1 MSLLRR
7 KIRRTAIAGLSL
19 TLCATLTASCAMI
32 NIENKPENPSSEV
45 KSVEFT
51 DVTDKY
57 DTSSL
62 TAQNFNTSVLPGEKS
77 YETRTVI
84 VYLNGESILDNLND
98 TQTVA
103 DYLST
108 KEGQARLR
116 SIDREQR
123 TFLNKLD
130 SQGID
135 YKLKSKYSTI
145 ANAVAVEINTSYVKR
160 IKNMGGV
167 SSAVLSNTYL
177 APQTYESAQTAN
189 LPTNNAN
196 VYPTGIYDS
205 SAVSSESWGQGQGMV
220 VAILDT
226 GLDYTHNAFQTIP
239 DVQSMT
245 VNDVSAVLTQTE
257 AYKRTAALGGTL
269 TADSLY
275 VSGKVPFAFDYADND
290 ADVYPS
296 YSNHG
301 THVAGI
307 VGGYDEDGYD
317 DKDGNHIN
325 ETFKGVAPQS
335 QLVICKTF
343 TDNLDD
349 SALGG
354 AESENIMSALEDCVV
369 LGVDVIN
376 MSLGSTAGFTTTDD
390 GDDEGEHFNRIF
402 ESIRESGISLICAAS
417 NDYSAGF
424 GSIYGTNLATNPD
437 SGTVGSPSTYF
448 AALSVASIS
457 GQESEYLE
465 ASDGTPIFIEN
476 STNGNGVFYDFVDDI
491 LDGEEEKELEY
502 VVVGSGQQ
510 SNYNGVAG
518 NLIKGRIALIKRG
531 INTFQEKVELAI
543 DAGASGI
550 IIWNNVSGTIRMSLG
565 DIPESELK
573 PAVSVTMDAGNKLV
587 SLASSGQNGIVGKI
601 KVKRSN
607 SAGPFMSPFSSWG
620 TTNDLRIKP
629 EITAHGGEITSTVPG
644 GYAEQSGTSMA
655 SPNMA
660 GLTALVRNYIVNSN
674 ELRTYITDNGTVSG
688 NIVQSKVTQLANQ
701 LIMSTATT
709 VYDETNLAY
718 SPRKQGSGLASLN
731 NIVNTKAYL
740 FTDKESD
747 GALYYEEKD
756 CRPKIELQD
765 DKDEKGEYTFSFK
778 VKNFG
783 SDVLNFTPQ
792 SIFMTEEIDS
802 TGVAVAEKAHM
813 LNNNA
818 TFKVD
823 GTAVSD
829 KISVGAGETKLI
841 TVTLKLTEEEKSY
854 IRANFKN
861 GMFVE
866 GFIKLVGENGQCDLN
881 VPFLS
886 FFGDWKKAPMLDYT
900 AFEIAAN
907 QQDSSVLEEEKIK
920 ETVWATQ
927 PYGAYNGDDFIIPLG
942 SYVYTLPD
950 DADKM
955 YPDEEHCAIS
965 RFNEI
970 VSDDGRGNY
979 TTVYELRCVY
989 AGLLRNAQKVNYKL
1003 YDAYTGE
1010 LVYSD
1015 VNYRISKAYANGGT
1029 SRPAYV
1035 ELKLDAEELGLK
1047 SNGKYRFDFEFLFE
1061 KEDTPKEENTYS
1073 FEFYVDYEAPVLR
1086 DARLRY
1092 YNTTDEQGRDA
1103 QRIYLDL
1110 DVFDNHYPQSVM
1122 LCYIDNDG
1130 ETQELKLA
1138 TDYATPVRNAN
1149 RNGVTTVSV
1158 EVTDIWEDYKELLAV
1173 QIDDY
1178 ALNHSSYILTNL
1190 SSSGQIETSVNRGT
1204 LPDTFELAEG
1214 EENITLNI
1222 NQMHKSSLVYEGN
1235 ADLSN
1240 FEWTSPSHY
1249 VAVKNGEIVGLACT
1263 NGKSYP
1269 VLVNNRKG
1277 VSRVINVTVTD
1288 TVSSVRGLSF
1298 GFGTIKNTNEALQ
1311 KAEGTVSVYAGEDI
1325 KLEVE
1330 ATPWYFNGETKISWQ
1345 VDNPVGEVVA
1355 TVDQDGNVHTKKR
1368 GTAVIT
1374 AQIEANGTKY
1384 VAVVTLSVQDE
1395 FTVNNM
1401 SLTRYRGEGETY
1413 TNPKGEVEENVVIV
1427 PSSKQI
1433 MSIGE
1438 GAFEDNDK
1446 IKKII
1451 IPKTVTQIDKNAFKG
1466 CTALEKVYFMSDDE
1480 AEYDKDK
1487 NPSFVADADLTL
1499 INKNAFEGCIN
1510 LELLDLRY
1518 TKVFSLG
1525 REVFK
1530 DCSSLKTIVKSTAI
1544 GTAYDRAFMGC
1555 SSLEEIDIS
1564 GMHVV
1569 GDNVFSGCTSL
1580 KTVKTNRFTAIG
1592 NGMFANL
1599 DYVYPYY
1606 SYVTGEWEVRQ
1617 KDYDACT
1624 SLESITLNGYSVGKG
1639 AFENCSA
1646 LATVNFGENVKSIGE
1661 RAFAN
1666 TALTSVTLPAGLESI
1681 GAGAF
1686 DGTAVFSAAGGI
1698 TVSNSAVIKGNT
1710 LLNYFG
1716 NASSLD
1722 LSVFGVTT
1730 IAPYAF
1736 ANNTSLQSV
1745 SIPANITEIG
1755 EGAFSGCKNLT
1766 AVNFA
1771 SGNTL
1776 NYIAPYTFYNTGL
1789 TSVTLPDTVGEVGD
1803 YAFALSKIAVFGFTP
1818 RGNVVFG
1825 NGVFY
1830 NCKELVNITLDE
1842 KITVMGDL
1850 TFAACTSL
1858 NSVKMP
1864 AVTSLGANTF
1874 YKTPALAVAEFATGA
1889 KVTGTYTFAA
1899 DTTTDRVK
1907 LTQVVLGNA
1916 IAEIGDY
1923 AFYNCAN
1930 LAAINLN
1937 FDPAGA
1943 KTIGNYA
1950 FYNNVKLSEVKGL
1963 SDAEKIGN
1971 YAFTNCNALTALNL
1985 TNAKK
1990 IGDGAFRISEG
2001 KAYTSVEIPS
2011 AEKIG
2016 AFAFCGGNEKSLI
2029 IPASLKEAGIGAF
2042 AASSS
2047 LKEFKVEE
2055 GNKYFFVDD
2064 GVLYRNIKNV
2074 VEINGEE
2081 QDTGLYGLVAYP
2093 AEKSADVYTVLDNTA
2108 RIEGGAFYGMH
2119 AKINKVV
2126 MPYSLKSVGAMA
2138 FFQSGITEYEFKGVT
2153 APALETEYSLLVD
2166 NFAEANNINFR
2177 GYYYANFENYFI
2189 YYSELGTGVSVT
2201 PLTMIYPENGTGYE
2215 NNIYSQYFATRNK
2228 AEIALDAN
2236 AYAFVE
2242 FLDNCP
2248 SVSEI
2253 SAWKEPEVT
2262 KADVEKFAA
2271 AVKQAHEYYDNFSS
2285 DSAQVALVGNERLEL
2300 FNQIEA
2306 VMREVKPRFGIS
2318 VRVMRLKASG
2328 DYRTEYRVGEKF
2340 DMTGLKVILVYDDYS
2355 TAEADMSQ
2363 IKLEYP
2369 TEGLQELDVE
2379 VILSGYGRTLNIR
2392 VYVTENGGPGS
2403 GCAAGCGSVDTMG
2416 GTMLLTFTSVGV
2428 LIAAYAIFRKKS
2440 RGCK

>member
-1 MSLLRR
+1 MSLFRK

-32 NIENKPENPSSEV
+32 NIENKPKVPSSEV
-45 KSVEFT
+45 KDVQFT

-57 DTSSL
+57 DTSGL
-62 TAQNFNTSVLPGEKS
+62 IAQNFNSAVLPGEKS

-84 VYLNGESILDNLND
+84 VYLNGESVLDSMSES
-98 TQTVA
+98 QTVA

-108 KEGQARLR
+108 NEGRSQLR

-130 SQGID
+130 SQGIN
-135 YKLKSKYSTI
+135 YKLKSSYTTI

-177 APQTYESAQTAN
+177 APQTYETAQSVS
-189 LPTNNAN
+189 LPTNDAN

-205 SAVSSESWGQGQGMV
+205 SIVSNESWGKGEGMV

-239 DVQSMT
+239 NVQSMS
-245 VNDVSAVLTQTE
+245 VNDVSAVLAQTE
-257 AYKRTAALGGTL
+257 AFKRTAALGGTL

-290 ADVYPS
+290 TDVYPS

-317 DKDGNHIN
+317 DKEGTHID
-325 ETFKGVAPQS
+325 ETFKGVAPQA

-354 AESENIMSALEDCVV
+354 AESENIMSALEDCVT

-390 GDDEGEHFNRIF
+390 GDDEGEHFNKIF
-402 ESIRESGISLICAAS
+402 ESIRERGISLICAAS

-465 ASDGTPIFIEN
+465 ASNGKAIFIEN
-476 STNGNGVFYDFVDDI
+476 STNGNGVFYNFVDEI
-491 LDGEEEKELEY
+491 LGGEEEKEVEY

-510 SNYNGVAG
+510 SNYTGVAG
-518 NLIKGRIALIKRG
+518 ELVKGRIALVKRG
-531 INTFQEKVELAI
+531 INTFQEKVEIAI
-543 DAGASGI
+543 AAGAIGV

-565 DIPESELK
+565 DIPESKLK
-573 PAVSVTMDAGNKLV
+573 PTASVTMDAGNELV
-587 SLASSGQNGIVGKI
+587 RLASSGQSGIVGTL
-601 KVKRSN
+601 KVKKDN
-607 SAGPFMSPFSSWG
+607 AAGPFMSAFSSWG

-674 ELRTYITDNGTVSG
+674 DLRPYITDNGTVSG

-701 LIMSTATT
+701 LVMSTATT
-709 VYDETNLAY
+709 VYDEANLAY
-718 SPRKQGSGLASLN
+718 SPRKQGSGLASLK

-740 FTDKESD
+740 FTDEESD
-747 GALYYEEKD
+747 GELYYEGKD
-756 CRPKIELQD
+756 CRPKIELGAD
-765 DKDEKGEYTFSFK
+765 EAEKGEYTFSFK
-778 VKNFG
+778 IKNFG

-802 TGVAVAEKAHM
+802 TGIAVAEKAHM
-813 LNNNA
+813 LNDNA
-818 TFKVD
+818 AFKVD
-823 GTAVSD
+823 GNTVTD

-841 TVTLKLTEEEKSY
+841 TVTLKLTDLEKAY
-854 IRANFKN
+854 IRENFKN

-866 GFIKLVGENGQCDLN
+866 GFIKLVGEQDENGNGQCDLN

-886 FFGDWKKAPMLDYT
+886 FFGDWTKAPMLDYT
-900 AFEIAAN
+900 AFEIAEN

-927 PYGAYNGDDFIIPLG
+927 PYGAYNGDNFIIPLG

-950 DADKM
+950 GADKM
-955 YPDEEHCAIS
+955 YANEEYCAIS

-970 VSDDGRGNY
+970 ISDDGRGNY
-979 TTVYELRCVY
+979 ATVYEIRCVY

-1010 LVYSD
+1010 LVYTD
-1015 VNYRISKAYANGGT
+1015 VNYRISKAYANGGS

-1047 SNGKYRFDFEFLFE
+1047 SNGKYRFDFEFLFN
-1061 KEDTPKEENTYS
+1061 KDDTPKEENTYS

-1110 DVFDNHYPQSVM
+1110 DIFDNHYPQSVM
-1122 LCYIDNDG
+1122 LCYVDNDG
-1130 ETQELKLA
+1130 EKQEMKLA

-1149 RNGVTTVSV
+1149 RNDVTTVSV
-1158 EVTDIWEDYKELLAV
+1158 EVTDIWDDYKDILAV

-1178 ALNHSSYILTNL
+1178 ALNHSSYLLNSL
-1190 SSSGQIETSVNRGT
+1190 SSAGQIETTVNRGT
-1204 LPDTFELAEG
+1204 LPDTFELAAG

-1222 NQMHKSSLVYEGN
+1222 NQMHKASLVYEGN

-1240 FEWTSPSHY
+1240 FEWSSPSHY
-1249 VAVKNGEIVGLACT
+1249 VAVKNGEIVGLEST

-1277 VSRVINVTVTD
+1277 VSKVINVTVTD
-1288 TVSSVRGLSF
+1288 TVTNIRGLSF

-1325 KLEVE
+1325 QLEVE
-1330 ATPWYFNGETKISWQ
+1330 ASPWYFNGETKITWK

-1355 TVDQDGNVHTKKR
+1355 TVDQSGKVHTKKR

-1374 AQIEANGTKY
+1374 AQIEANGTGY
-1384 VAVVTLSVQDE
+1384 VSVVTLSVQDE
-1395 FTVNNM
+1395 FTVSNM

-1433 MSIGE
+1433 MTIGE

-1451 IPKTVTQIDKNAFKG
+1451 IPKTITQIEKNAFKG

-1487 NPSFVADADLTL
+1487 NPSFVADADLSL
-1499 INKNAFEGCIN
+1499 INRNAFEGCTN

-1518 TKVFSLG
+1518 TKVFTLG

-1530 DCSSLKTIVKSTAI
+1530 DCVSLKTIVKSKAI

-1555 SSLEEIDIS
+1555 SSLETIDIS
-1564 GMHVV
+1564 GMHVA
-1569 GDNVFSGCTSL
+1569 GANVFSGCTSL
-1580 KTVKTNRFTAIG
+1580 KNVTTKEFTAIG
-1592 NGMFANL
+1592 NGMFASL
-1599 DYVYPYY
+1599 RYIYPDY
-1606 SYVTGEWEVRQ
+1606 SYVTGEWETKQ
-1617 KDYDACT
+1617 TDYAACT
-1624 SLESITLNGYSVGKG
+1624 SLESITLNGSSVGNG
-1639 AFENCSA
+1639 AFENCEKLS
-1646 LATVNFGENVKSIGE
+1646 TVNFGNGVKTIGE

-1666 TALTSVTLPAGLESI
+1666 TALTSVTLPDGLESI

-1686 DGTAVFSAAGGI
+1686 DGTSAFSAAGGI
-1698 TVSNSAVIKGNT
+1698 TVTNNAVIKGDT
-1710 LLNYFG
+1710 LINYFG

-1736 ANNTSLQSV
+1736 ANNSSLQSV
-1745 SIPANITEIG
+1745 TVPASINEIG

-1766 AVNFA
+1766 TVNFV
-1771 SGNTL
+1771 SGNTI
-1776 NYIAPYTFYNTGL
+1776 NYIAPYAFYDTGI
-1789 TSVTLPDTVGEVGD
+1789 TSVTLPNTVTEIGD
-1803 YAFALSKIAVFGFTP
+1803 YAFALSKITSFNFVPQSYAI
-1818 RGNVVFG
+1818 FG

-1830 NCKELVNITLDE
+1830 NCSELAQIELNE
-1842 KITVMGDL
+1842 KITVMGDA
-1850 TFAACTSL
+1850 TFADCSSL
-1858 NSVKMP
+1858 YNVKMP

-1874 YKTPALAVAEFATGA
+1874 YRTPALAKVEFAADA

-1899 DTTTDRVK
+1899 DDVSGRQK
-1907 LTQVVLGNA
+1907 LTQVILGNSVE
-1916 IAEIGDY
+1916 EIGAY

-1930 LAAINLN
+1930 LTEINLN
-1937 FDPAGA
+1937 FDANGA
-1943 KTIGNYA
+1943 RTIGDYA
-1950 FYNNVKLSEVKGL
+1950 FYNNRKLALVNGL
-1963 SDAEKIGN
+1963 SQAEKVGA
-1971 YAFTNCNALTALNL
+1971 YAFTNCNALKSLNL
-1985 TNAKK
+1985 TNAKE
-1990 IGDGAFRISEG
+1990 IGDGAFRIIEG
-2001 KAYTSVEIPS
+2001 KAYTSVEIPA

-2016 AFAFCGGNEKSLI
+2016 AFAFCGGNEKTLV
-2029 IPASLKEAGIGAF
+2029 IPASLKEVGIGAF
-2042 AASSS
+2042 GASSS
-2047 LKEFKVEE
+2047 LKEFKIEE
-2055 GNKYFFVDD
+2055 GNKVFFVND
-2064 GVLYRNIKNV
+2064 GVLYRNINDGNK
-2074 VEINGEE
+2074 
-2081 QDTGLYGLVAYP
+2081 DTGLYGLVAYP
-2093 AEKSADVYTVLDNTA
+2093 SEKVSDVYTVLENTA
-2108 RIEGGAFYGMH
+2108 RIEGGAFFGMH

-2138 FFQSGITEYEFKGVT
+2138 FFQSGITDYEFKGVT
-2153 APALETEYSLLVD
+2153 APALETEYSLIVN

-2201 PLTMIYPENGTGYE
+2201 PLSISYPVNGTGYD
-2215 NNIYSQYFATRNK
+2215 NNIYSQYFANRNHTQT
-2228 AEIALDAN
+2228 ALDAN
-2236 AYAFVE
+2236 AYAFVN
-2242 FLDNCP
+2242 FLENCP

-2253 SAWKEPEVT
+2253 SAWKEPEKT
-2262 KADVEKFAA
+2262 KAEVEEFAA
-2271 AVKQAHEYYDNFSS
+2271 LVKCAHEYYDNFSS
-2285 DSAQVALVGNERLEL
+2285 DSAQVALVGNERIEL

-2318 VRVMRLKASG
+2318 VRVVRLKASG
-2328 DYRTEYRVGEKF
+2328 DYRTEYRAGEKF

-2369 TEGLQELDVE
+2369 TEALQELDVE
-2379 VILSGYGRTLNIR
+2379 VVLSGYGRQLSIR
-2392 VYVTENGGPGS
+2392 VYVTENGGSGS
-2403 GCAAGCGSVDTMG
+2403 GCTAGCGSVDTMG
-2416 GTMLLTFTSVGV
+2416 GTMFLTITGVGV
-2428 LIAAYAIFRKKS
+2428 LLAAYAIFRRKS